1 MHDTITE
8 TYTPYE
14 QACSRCIAD
23 LYRVA
28 YLALADSA
36 LAERI
41 VTQTCVSC
49 VHTCGSSEDPI
60 EIRYCLLMD
69 LCRRCRR
76 CREFGT
82 AGAGLSESLR
92 TLSADQRLRLAA
104 KSLFGYEV

>member
-1 MHDTITE
+1 MSDTERQNTYEITC
-8 TYTPYE
+8 
-14 QACSRCIAD
+14 QRCIAD
-23 LYRVA
+23 LYRAA

-41 VTQTCVSC
+41 VTQTCVAC
-49 VHTCGSSEDPI
+49 VHRCGSSVDPI

-104 KSLFGYEV
+104 RELFGCEV

>member
-1 MHDTITE
+1 MKDTERNTYEITC
-8 TYTPYE
+8 
-14 QACSRCIAD
+14 QRCITD

-41 VTQTCVSC
+41 VTQTCVAC
-49 VHTCGSSEDPI
+49 VHRCGSSVDPI

-104 KSLFGYEV
+104 KAVFGHEV

>member
-1 MHDTITE
+1 MSDTE
-8 TYTPYE
+8 RQNTYE
-14 QACSRCIAD
+14 LICERCVAD

-28 YLALADSA
+28 YLTLADSA

-41 VTQTCVSC
+41 VTKTCVAC
-49 VHTCGSSEDPI
+49 VHRCGSSVDPI

-82 AGAGLSESLR
+82 AGAGLSEALR

-104 KSLFGYEV
+104 RELFGCEV

>member
-1 MHDTITE
+1 MSDTERQNTYEITC
-8 TYTPYE
+8 
-14 QACSRCIAD
+14 QRCIAD

-41 VTQTCVSC
+41 VTQTCVAS
-49 VHTCGSSEDPI
+49 VHRCGSSVDPI

-104 KSLFGYEV
+104 KAVFGHEV

>member
-1 MHDTITE
+1 MSDTE
-8 TYTPYE
+8 RNTYE
-14 QACSRCIAD
+14 IICQRCIAD

-76 CREFGT
+76 CRGFGT
-82 AGAGLSESLR
+82 AVAGLSESLR

-104 KSLFGYEV
+104 RELFGYEV

>member
-1 MHDTITE
+1 MKDTERNTYEITC
-8 TYTPYE
+8 
-14 QACSRCIAD
+14 QRCITD

-41 VTQTCVSC
+41 VTQTCVAC
-49 VHTCGSSEDPI
+49 VHRCGSSVDPI

-104 KSLFGYEV
+104 KEVFGHEV

>member
-1 MHDTITE
+1 MRDTE
-8 TYTPYE
+8 RNTYE
-14 QACSRCIAD
+14 VICERCVAD

-28 YLALADSA
+28 YLTLVDSV

-41 VTQTCVSC
+41 VTQTCVAC
-49 VHTCGSSEDPI
+49 VHTCGSSEDPV
-60 EIRYCLLMD
+60 EIRYCLLTD

-82 AGAGLSESLR
+82 AGVGLAEALR

-104 KSLFGYEV
+104 RELFGYEV

>member
-1 MHDTITE
+1 MSDTERQNTYEITC
-8 TYTPYE
+8 
-14 QACSRCIAD
+14 QRCITD

-41 VTQTCVSC
+41 VTQTCVAC
-49 VHTCGSSEDPI
+49 VHRCGSSVDPI

-82 AGAGLSESLR
+82 AGAGLSEALR

>member
-1 MHDTITE
+1 MNDTERNTYEITC
-8 TYTPYE
+8 
-14 QACSRCIAD
+14 QRCIAD

-41 VTQTCVSC
+41 VTKTCVAC
-49 VHTCGSSEDPI
+49 VHTCGSSEDPV

-69 LCRRCRR
+69 LSRRCRR

-82 AGAGLSESLR
+82 AADAGLSEGRPRKIHL
-92 TLSADQRLRLAA
+92 
-104 KSLFGYEV
+104 